1 MNDLNNPPKAPI
13 IKFEST
19 SDTVILNW
27 EPVENAVKYRVFK
40 YNKENDNYD
49 VLVKNLTATKFKVEN
64 LVPNSEYVFLV
75 RAYNSKGTPSYY
87 DETNNIITK
96 TKSEEET
103 KINIAY
109 IRNEENIKY
118 KKIKRPLNVITLFNV
133 FSIISIGLFT
143 FLFLINN
150 FKNSEIKYNGECGK
164 NTYWAFENG
173 VLTITGIGEMNN
185 YVKNTIPWSS
195 IIDEINTVLIEDG
208 VTYIG
213 KNSFDS
219 AINLKEVYI
228 SDDVS
233 KIGSYAFWGC
243 SKLGKVTYYG
253 DEPILEYQ
261 AFFQNPVNLKF
272 VLENEKTN

>member
-133 FSIISIGLFT
+133 FSIISIGLFA

-150 FKNSEIKYNGECGK
+150 FKNSEIKYN
-164 NTYWAFENG
+164 
-173 VLTITGIGEMNN
+173 
-185 YVKNTIPWSS
+185 
-195 IIDEINTVLIEDG
+195 VLIEDG

-228 SDDVS
+228 SDDVL